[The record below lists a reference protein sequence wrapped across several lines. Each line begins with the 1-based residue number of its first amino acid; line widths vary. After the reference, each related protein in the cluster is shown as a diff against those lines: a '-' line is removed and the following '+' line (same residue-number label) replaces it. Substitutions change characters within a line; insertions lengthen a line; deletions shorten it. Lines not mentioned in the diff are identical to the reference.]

1 MRPLNYCAVCGTG
14 IEYMGGGTWWHWYP
28 PADRHAARLDIHRSN
43 GYDGDMST
51 REVRAAELALAEA
64 EREVAAARLKLERAK
79 AVSALP
85 PEPRRKD
92 ATVRFK
98 VQYRPGEKTYTYI
111 ALRTDQGWMLTGL
124 RNSGKVLTWEEVVK
138 VADRNYGGR
147 PHFEDIT

>member
-1 MRPLNYCAVCGTG
+1 MKPLYFCAVCGGTVEDIFG
-14 IEYMGGGTWWHWYP
+14 MGWLHLVAPFTPH
-28 PADRHAARLDIHRSN
+28 RVQLDIHRSN

-79 AVSALP
+79 AASALP

-111 ALRTDQGWMLTGL
+111 ALRTDAGWMLTGL

-138 VADRNYGGR
+138 VADRNYAGR